1 VIRSG
6 ASTAWEGSSIGL
18 RISYF
23 VDEAVSNLRRNVLL
37 TLAAVS
43 TVSISLLLL
52 GVVMV
57 SGEVLTKMVSSWE
70 GKVELNVFLRDE
82 ITPEQTK
89 ALEDSA
95 KGMPEVDK
103 VFYESKEQAF
113 AEYKRMFKD
122 SPAITENVDPNALP
136 ASFRI
141 KLKDPNTAE
150 AVSARL
156 RGQPGVDE
164 VQFGGE
170 AMKRLLKFTGVV
182 KTILVIAIVLTLSAA
197 VLLIANTIRLGIYAR
212 RKEIGIMKLVG
223 ATNWFIRVP
232 FMFEGVVQAALGAI
246 VASALVYGGKVLGLD
261 RIQKVIL
268 FLPMTVGN
276 GTVLKVFFTLL
287 AVGVCIGAFGSTLA
301 LRRFLEV

>member
-1 VIRSG
+1 L
-6 ASTAWEGSSIGL
+6 AL
-18 RISYF
+18 RVNYF
-23 VDEAVSNLRRNVLL
+23 VDETVSNLRRNVLL

-57 SGEVLTKMVSSWE
+57 GGEVLTKMVSSWE

-82 ITPEQTK
+82 ATPEEVK
-89 ALEDSA
+89 ALDSQA
-95 KGMPEVDK
+95 NGMPEVER
-103 VFYESKEQAF
+103 VYFESKEQAF
-113 AEYKRMFKD
+113 EEYKRMFKD

-136 ASFRI
+136 ASYRI

-150 AVSARL
+150 AVASRL
-156 RGQPGVDE
+156 QGQPGVDE

-182 KTILVIAIVLTLSAA
+182 RTILVIAIVLTLGAA
-197 VLLIANTIRLGIYAR
+197 ILLIANTIRLGIYAR

-232 FMFEGVVQAALGAI
+232 FIFEGTVQAALGAL
-246 VASALVYGGKVLGLD
+246 VASALIYAGKVFGLD
-261 RIQKVIL
+261 RMQDAIL
-268 FLPMTVGN
+268 FLPLTVGS
-276 GTVLKVFFTLL
+276 GSIIRMFFTLL
-287 AVGVCIGAFGSTLA
+287 LIGIVIGVFGSTLA

>member
-1 VIRSG
+1 L
-6 ASTAWEGSSIGL
+6 AL
-18 RISYF
+18 RVNYF
-23 VDEAVSNLRRNVLL
+23 VDEAVSNLRRNLLL

-52 GVVMV
+52 GVVIV
-57 SGEVLTKMVSSWE
+57 GGEVLTKMVSSWE

-82 ITPEQTK
+82 ITPEQQDELK
-89 ALEDSA
+89 AAVS
-95 KGMPEVDK
+95 GMPEVSK
-103 VFYESKEQAF
+103 LYYESKEQAF

-122 SPAITENVDPNALP
+122 SPAIIANVDPNALP

-150 AVSARL
+150 AVAGRL
-156 RGQPGVDE
+156 NGRPGVDE

-170 AMKRLLKFTGVV
+170 AMKRLLKFTSVV
-182 KTILVIAIVLTLSAA
+182 RTLLVIGIVLTLAA
-197 VLLIANTIRLGIYAR
+197 AILLIANTIRLGIYAR

-232 FMFEGVVQAALGAI
+232 FIFEGVVQAALGALL
-246 VASALVYGGKVLGLD
+246 ASALIYAGKVFGLD
-261 RIQKVIL
+261 RMQQVIL
-268 FLPMTVGN
+268 FLPMTVGS
-276 GTVLKVFFTLL
+276 GSVLKAFLTLL
-287 AVGVCIGAFGSTLA
+287 IVGVCIGAFGSSLA

>member
-1 VIRSG
+1 M
-6 ASTAWEGSSIGL
+6 AL
-18 RISYF
+18 RVNYF
-23 VDEAVSNLRRNVLL
+23 VDETVSNLRRNVLL

-57 SGEVLTKMVSSWE
+57 GGEVLTKMVSSWE

-82 ITPEQTK
+82 ATPDEVK
-89 ALEDSA
+89 ALDSQA
-95 KGMPEVDK
+95 KGMPEVDE
-103 VFYESKEQAF
+103 VFFESKEQAF
-113 AEYKRMFKD
+113 EEYKRMFKD

-136 ASFRI
+136 ASYRI
-141 KLKDPNTAE
+141 KLKDPNSAE
-150 AVSARL
+150 AVASRL
-156 RGQPGVDE
+156 QGQPGVDE

-182 KTILVIAIVLTLSAA
+182 RTILVIAIVLTLGAA
-197 VLLIANTIRLGIYAR
+197 ILLIANTIRLGIYAR

-232 FMFEGVVQAALGAI
+232 FIFEGTVQAALGAL
-246 VASALVYGGKVLGLD
+246 VASALIYAGKVFGLD
-261 RIQKVIL
+261 RMQDAIL
-268 FLPMTVGN
+268 FLPLTVGS
-276 GTVLKVFFTLL
+276 GSIIRMFFTLL
-287 AVGVCIGAFGSTLA
+287 LIGIVIGVFGSTLA

>member
-1 VIRSG
+1 M
-6 ASTAWEGSSIGL
+6 AL
-18 RISYF
+18 RVNYF
-23 VDEAVSNLRRNVLL
+23 VDETVSNLRRNVLL

-57 SGEVLTKMVSSWE
+57 GGEVLTKMVSSWE

-82 ITPEQTK
+82 ATPEEVK
-89 ALEDSA
+89 ALGSQA
-95 KGMPEVDK
+95 NGMPEVEK
-103 VFYESKEQAF
+103 VFFESKEQAF
-113 AEYKRMFKD
+113 EEYKRMFKD

-136 ASFRI
+136 ASYRI
-141 KLKDPNTAE
+141 KLKDPNSAE
-150 AVSARL
+150 AVASRL
-156 RGQPGVDE
+156 QGQPGVDE

-182 KTILVIAIVLTLSAA
+182 RTILVIAIVLTLGAA
-197 VLLIANTIRLGIYAR
+197 ILLIANTIRLGIYAR

-232 FMFEGVVQAALGAI
+232 FIFEGTVQAALGALM
-246 VASALVYGGKVLGLD
+246 ASALIYAGKVFGLD
-261 RIQKVIL
+261 RMQDAIL
-268 FLPMTVGN
+268 FLPLTVGS
-276 GTVLKVFFTLL
+276 GSIIRVFFTLL
-287 AVGVCIGAFGSTLA
+287 AIGIVIGVFGSTLA

>member
-1 VIRSG
+1 M
-6 ASTAWEGSSIGL
+6 AL
-18 RISYF
+18 RVNYF
-23 VDEAVSNLRRNVLL
+23 VDETVSNLRRNVLL

-57 SGEVLTKMVSSWE
+57 GGEVLTKMVSSWE

-82 ITPEQTK
+82 ATPEEIAAIKTQT
-89 ALEDSA
+89 S
-95 KGMPEVDK
+95 GMPEVEE
-103 VFYESKEQAF
+103 VFFESKEQAF
-113 AEYKRMFKD
+113 EEYKRMFKD

-136 ASFRI
+136 ASYRI
-141 KLKDPNTAE
+141 KLKDPNSAE
-150 AVSARL
+150 AVASRL
-156 RGQPGVDE
+156 QGQPGVDE

-182 KTILVIAIVLTLSAA
+182 RTILVIAIVLTLGAA
-197 VLLIANTIRLGIYAR
+197 ILLIANTIRLGIYAR

-232 FMFEGVVQAALGAI
+232 FIFEGTVQAALGAL
-246 VASALVYGGKVLGLD
+246 VASALIYAGKVFGLD
-261 RIQKVIL
+261 RMQDAIL
-268 FLPMTVGN
+268 FLPLTVGS
-276 GTVLKVFFTLL
+276 GSIVRMFFTLL
-287 AVGVCIGAFGSTLA
+287 LIGIVIGVFGSTLA

>member
-1 VIRSG
+1 M
-6 ASTAWEGSSIGL
+6 AL
-18 RISYF
+18 RVNYF

-43 TVSISLLLL
+43 TVAISLLLL

-57 SGEVLTKMVSSWE
+57 GGEVLTKMVSSWE

-82 ITPEQTK
+82 ATPEQERDIK
-89 ALEDSA
+89 VAAES
-95 KGMPEVDK
+95 MPEVSR
-103 VFYESKEQAF
+103 VYFESKDQAF
-113 AEYKRMFKD
+113 AEYKRMFND

-136 ASFRI
+136 ASYRI
-141 KLKDPNTAE
+141 KLKDPNAAE
-150 AVSARL
+150 AVAARL
-156 RGQPGVDE
+156 QGRPGVDE

-182 KTILVIAIVLTLSAA
+182 RTILVIGIVLTLAA
-197 VLLIANTIRLGIYAR
+197 AILLIANTIRLGIYAR

-232 FMFEGVVQAALGAI
+232 FIFEGVVQAAMGALL
-246 VASALVYGGKVLGLD
+246 ASALIYAGKVFGLD
-261 RIQKVIL
+261 RMQQVIL
-268 FLPMTVGN
+268 FLPMTVGS
-276 GTVLKVFFTLL
+276 GSVLRVFLTLL
-287 AVGVCIGAFGSTLA
+287 IVGICIGAFGSSLA

>member
-1 VIRSG
+1 L
-6 ASTAWEGSSIGL
+6 AL
-18 RISYF
+18 RVNYF
-23 VDEAVSNLRRNVLL
+23 VDETVSNLRRNVLL

-57 SGEVLTKMVSSWE
+57 GGEVLTKMVSSWE

-82 ITPEQTK
+82 ATPEEVK
-89 ALEDSA
+89 ALGSQA
-95 KGMPEVDK
+95 NGMPEVEK
-103 VFYESKEQAF
+103 VYFESKEQAF
-113 AEYKRMFKD
+113 EEYKRMFKD

-136 ASFRI
+136 ASYRI
-141 KLKDPNTAE
+141 KLKDPNSAE
-150 AVSARL
+150 AVASRL
-156 RGQPGVDE
+156 QGQPGVDE

-182 KTILVIAIVLTLSAA
+182 RTILVIAIVLTLGAA
-197 VLLIANTIRLGIYAR
+197 ILLIANTIRLGIYAR

-232 FMFEGVVQAALGAI
+232 FIFEGTVQAALGAL
-246 VASALVYGGKVLGLD
+246 VASALIYAGKVFGLD
-261 RIQKVIL
+261 RMQDAIL
-268 FLPMTVGN
+268 FLPLTVGS
-276 GTVLKVFFTLL
+276 GSIIRMFFTLL
-287 AVGVCIGAFGSTLA
+287 LIGIVIGVFGSTLA

>member
-1 VIRSG
+1 M
-6 ASTAWEGSSIGL
+6 AL
-18 RISYF
+18 RVNYF
-23 VDEAVSNLRRNVLL
+23 VDETVSNLRRNVLL

-57 SGEVLTKMVSSWE
+57 GGEVLTKMVSSWE

-82 ITPEQTK
+82 ATPEEVAAVKAQT
-89 ALEDSA
+89 S
-95 KGMPEVDK
+95 GMPEVEE
-103 VFYESKEQAF
+103 VFFESKEQAF
-113 AEYKRMFKD
+113 EEYKRMFKD

-136 ASFRI
+136 ASYRI
-141 KLKDPNTAE
+141 KLKDPNSAE
-150 AVSARL
+150 AVASRL
-156 RGQPGVDE
+156 QGQPGVDE

-182 KTILVIAIVLTLSAA
+182 RTILVIAIILTLGAA
-197 VLLIANTIRLGIYAR
+197 ILLIANTIRLGIYAR

-232 FMFEGVVQAALGAI
+232 FIFEGTVQAALGAL
-246 VASALVYGGKVLGLD
+246 VASALIYAGKVFGLD
-261 RIQKVIL
+261 RMQDAIL
-268 FLPMTVGN
+268 FLPLTVGS
-276 GTVLKVFFTLL
+276 GSIVRMFFTLL
-287 AVGVCIGAFGSTLA
+287 LIGIVIGVFGSTLA

>member
-1 VIRSG
+1 M
-6 ASTAWEGSSIGL
+6 AL
-18 RISYF
+18 RVNYF
-23 VDEAVSNLRRNVLL
+23 VDETVSNLRRNVLL

-57 SGEVLTKMVSSWE
+57 GGEVLTKMVSSWE

-82 ITPEQTK
+82 ATPEEVAAIKTQTT
-89 ALEDSA
+89 
-95 KGMPEVDK
+95 GMPEVDE
-103 VFYESKEQAF
+103 VFFESKEQAF
-113 AEYKRMFKD
+113 EEYKRMFKD

-136 ASFRI
+136 ASYRI
-141 KLKDPNTAE
+141 KLKDPNQAE
-150 AVSARL
+150 AVASRL
-156 RGQPGVDE
+156 QGQPGVDE

-170 AMKRLLKFTGVV
+170 AMKRLLAFTGVV
-182 KTILVIAIVLTLSAA
+182 RTILVIAIVLTLGAA

-232 FMFEGVVQAALGAI
+232 FIFEGTVQAALGAL
-246 VASALVYGGKVLGLD
+246 VASALIYAGKVFGLD
-261 RIQKVIL
+261 RMQDAIL
-268 FLPMTVGN
+268 FLPLTVGS
-276 GTVLKVFFTLL
+276 GSIVRMFFTLL
-287 AVGVCIGAFGSTLA
+287 LIGIVIGVFGSTLA